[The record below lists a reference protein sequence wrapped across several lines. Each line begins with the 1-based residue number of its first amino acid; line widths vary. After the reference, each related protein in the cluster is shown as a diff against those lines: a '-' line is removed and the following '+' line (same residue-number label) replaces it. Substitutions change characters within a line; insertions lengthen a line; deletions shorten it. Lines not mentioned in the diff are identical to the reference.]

1 MAFLA
6 LFLQMRKMRLL
17 EVQLVALKNECVFFK
32 AGRRSGLVL
41 LHGEC
46 SFRLREFAFPSCTP
60 FLHQHPAQ
68 DPGLSPR
75 TLQGAEQNTCH
86 EDCGKEG
93 GGFRS
98 LGEPPPPP
106 GCPSEDTATCP
117 APGLASGDLPVAPRS
132 SARASPRSPR
142 PLSRL
147 LLNSAAFEDDAVR
160 VPKAPLSVRP
170 E

>member
-17 EVQLVALKNECVFFK
+17 EVQLVALKYECVFFK

-98 LGEPPPPP
+98 LGEPLPPPRTP
-106 GCPSEDTATCP
+106 RHARPQASPAETFPSP
-117 APGLASGDLPVAPRS
+117 LGAPRGRRLVPHGPC
-132 SARASPRSPR
+132 RA
-142 PLSRL
+142 
-147 LLNSAAFEDDAVR
+147 FC
-160 VPKAPLSVRP
+160 
-170 E
+170 